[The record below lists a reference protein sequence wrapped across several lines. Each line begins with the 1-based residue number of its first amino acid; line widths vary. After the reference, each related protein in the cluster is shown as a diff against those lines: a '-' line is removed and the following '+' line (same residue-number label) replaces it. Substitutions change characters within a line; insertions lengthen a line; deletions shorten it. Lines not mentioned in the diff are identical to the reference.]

1 VVGERHHRAIDD
13 GGRILAQCG
22 LKGDGET
29 GRLAAAPDFS
39 EDARMFL
46 DIRR

>member
-1 VVGERHHRAIDD
+1 MQ
-13 GGRILAQCG
+13 ILAQCG
-22 LKGDGET
+22 LKGDGEI
-29 GRLAAAPDFS
+29 GRLATATDFS